1 VCLLAV
7 SVIADD
13 PRVRR
18 SGDALLAAGYDVSAV
33 GLGGASSPPPAW
45 PIATIDRPRS
55 RVALGLLA
63 GRLLAVDVIP
73 GLADRAYWSFA
84 VHRQMLARALETRAD
99 VYHANDWD
107 TLPVAV
113 RAAKVTGGRVV
124 YDSHELAVEE
134 SDRPAWRL
142 LFPRYIRRL
151 EGAHIGE
158 AAAVITVAEGIAEA
172 LQEQYGLTT
181 RPTVVRNMPPYVATE
196 YRPPSDEIVVLYQG
210 LLNPDKGVDRLIRSV
225 HLWEPEFRLV
235 IRGSGAPKYEAHLH
249 ELATASAARAR
260 ITFVPPVPMTELVR
274 AAAGTADVGIHP
286 LPAVNRQTRY
296 ALPNKLFE
304 YAMAGLALCVS
315 GAPEMRRVVEEHG
328 LGVTFPDAEPET
340 IAGAVNALRPDTIA
354 RYKENALRAAHE
366 LSWDVE
372 HRRLLSVYERSAQV

>member
-1 VCLLAV
+1 VKVCLLSV

-18 SGDALLAAGYDVSAV
+18 SGDALATAGHEVSAV
-33 GLGGASSPPPAW
+33 GLGGGSSPLPTW
-45 PIATIDRPRS
+45 PIATVERPRS
-55 RVALGLLA
+55 RVALGLMA
-63 GRLLAVDVIP
+63 ARLLAVDVAP
-73 GLADRAYWSFA
+73 PLAARAFWSFTA
-84 VHRQMLARALETRAD
+84 HRQMLERALAVGAD

-113 RAAKVTGGRVV
+113 RAARQTGARVV

-151 EGAHIGE
+151 EGESIGR
-158 AAAVITVAEGIAEA
+158 ASAVITVAEGIADA
-172 LQEQYGLTT
+172 LQHQYHLPV
-181 RPTVVRNMPPYVATE
+181 RPTVVRNTPPYVATS
-196 YRPPSDEIVVLYQG
+196 YRPPGNEISVLYQG

-225 HLWEPEFRLV
+225 RLWRPEFRLV
-235 IRGSGAPKYEAHLH
+235 IRGFGAPRYEAHLRQ
-249 ELATASAARAR
+249 LASGPEGSDR
-260 ITFVPPVPMTELVR
+260 IVFEPAVPMTELVS
-274 AAAGTADVGIHP
+274 AASTADVGIHP
-286 LPAVNRQTRY
+286 LPAVNRQTRF

-315 GAPEMRRVVEEHG
+315 GAPEMRGVVERYD
-328 LGVTFPDAEPET
+328 LGTTFADAEPET
-340 IAGAVNALRPDTIA
+340 IAGTVNSLLPDSIA
-354 RYKENALRAAHE
+354 RYKQNALRAAHE

-372 HRRLLSVYERSAQV
+372 QNRLLEVYAALAT